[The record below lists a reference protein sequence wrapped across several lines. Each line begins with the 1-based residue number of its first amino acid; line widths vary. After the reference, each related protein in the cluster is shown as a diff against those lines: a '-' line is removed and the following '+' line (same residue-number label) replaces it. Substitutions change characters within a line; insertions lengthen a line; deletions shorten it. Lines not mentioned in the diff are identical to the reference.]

1 LIGIRTAKQIVNIK
15 KPLRNV
21 VDRYASGTGPAPT
34 LEPMRFSFE
43 VPFAHEWN
51 QEIQDKFISA
61 FLLENEVLDD
71 DVPMLY
77 AILKQLYTNLRRY
90 IIDANVREEEDEVQA
105 RKRVKETEESRQKS
119 SRRFT
124 RKRTVSNFASR

>member
-1 LIGIRTAKQIVNIK
+1 
-15 KPLRNV
+15 
-21 VDRYASGTGPAPT
+21 
-34 LEPMRFSFE
+34 MRFSFE

-61 FLLENEVLDD
+61 FLLENKVLND

-77 AILKQLYTNLRRY
+77 AILKQLYTNLWRY
-90 IIDANVREEEDEVQA
+90 IIDANVQEEEDEVQA
-105 RKRVKETEESRQKS
+105 RKHVKKTEESWQKS

-124 RKRTVSNFASR
+124 RKHTVSNFASC